1 MKLKFRLLILPILVF
16 ALAGCG
22 KDDDDEITGDV
33 PTPTPTAPTEA
44 PYHSLDMTTDDGKV
58 TQLQKHKLGKG
69 IPIVITGDG
78 FVDRDIRDGKFREA
92 TNNTL
97 DALFSVHPLKSLR
110 DYFDVYEVT
119 AVSYND
125 FSDLDAIMDSTI
137 QTAFNV
143 DVIDGQGPNNMVFM
157 VNPGDRDEQKVV
169 KYAEKAIDDD
179 RFDDATII
187 VLVNNDFSGGFCSHL
202 KWVLGNSDIPAGC
215 SIAYVSLTDM
225 NVSNDHSDISQYNF
239 GRTLLHEFGH
249 AFAKLAD
256 EYVLDERKWDDPEN
270 GKRDLIISQNGG
282 YDRNVSIYSDVTKTP
297 WADFAADS
305 RYDFEKLGCY
315 EGGEYQA
322 TGVYRATEWNIMMG
336 SLVTF
341 FNYNVIAR
349 VMFYKRCMNIAYGD
363 SWTYNYEDFVK
374 FDLEKAKAE
383 YEEIEK
389 LMKKLYYDDSA
400 SKRLAAPRVK
410 DVVFAHR

>member
-44 PYHSLDMTTDDGKV
+44 PYHSLV
-58 TQLQKHKLGKG
+58 
-69 IPIVITGDG
+69 VITGDG

-187 VLVNNDFSGGFCSHL
+187 VLVNNDFSGGFCS
-202 KWVLGNSDIPAGC
+202 LGH
-215 SIAYVSLTDM
+215 M
-225 NVSNDHSDISQYNF
+225 F
-239 GRTLLHEFGH
+239 LLLNIG
-249 AFAKLAD
+249 
-256 EYVLDERKWDDPEN
+256 
-270 GKRDLIISQNGG
+270 
-282 YDRNVSIYSDVTKTP
+282 TP
-297 WADFAADS
+297 LQDAA
-305 RYDFEKLGCY
+305 
-315 EGGEYQA
+315 
-322 TGVYRATEWNIMMG
+322 
-336 SLVTF
+336 
-341 FNYNVIAR
+341 
-349 VMFYKRCMNIAYGD
+349 
-363 SWTYNYEDFVK
+363 
-374 FDLEKAKAE
+374 
-383 YEEIEK
+383 
-389 LMKKLYYDDSA
+389 
-400 SKRLAAPRVK
+400 
-410 DVVFAHR
+410 